1 MQPAIRMGAPM
12 DKNASSTLTDFSAW
26 LAQVDPADGSGD
38 GQADGNGRMYGGLT
52 VLERRAVRRQRL
64 LDAGLE
70 LFSRG
75 YALATIEGIC
85 AGAGVT
91 ARHFYEEF
99 GSREE
104 LLKAV
109 FDRSIDTTI
118 LEIIEKVDGSTVAPD
133 DLDGLVRQ
141 GTGAFVHAFLDDPR
155 RARVVCI
162 ESVGVSP
169 DLEEHRHELI
179 HRFSSL
185 LQSEAERMVDRG
197 VGSPGEFVLTTR
209 ALVGG
214 TQELIVDWL
223 LSPDPVPLDV
233 LARVISNLYLAVF
246 NYH

>member
-1 MQPAIRMGAPM
+1 MESE
-12 DKNASSTLTDFSAW
+12 ASSTLTDFSAW
-26 LAQVDPADGSGD
+26 LGRIGLADSDDAPGGEEQHDP
-38 GQADGNGRMYGGLT
+38 GRMYGGLT
-52 VLERRAVRRQRL
+52 VLERKAVRRQRL

-85 AGAGVT
+85 ASAGVT

-118 LEIIEKVDGSTVAPD
+118 LEIIEKVDGTDVRPD
-133 DLDGLVRQ
+133 DLVGLVRQ
-141 GTGAFVHAFLDDPR
+141 GVTAFVHAFLDDPR

-162 ESVGVSP
+162 ESVGVSSE
-169 DLEEHRHELI
+169 LEEHRRELI
-179 HRFSSL
+179 HRFSRL
-185 LQSEAERMVDRG
+185 LQSESERLTNRG
-197 VGSPGEFVLTTR
+197 IDSRAEFVLTTR

-223 LSPDPVPLDV
+223 LDAEPASLDMM
-233 LARVISNLYLAVF
+233 AGVIANPYLAVINF
-246 NYH
+246 N